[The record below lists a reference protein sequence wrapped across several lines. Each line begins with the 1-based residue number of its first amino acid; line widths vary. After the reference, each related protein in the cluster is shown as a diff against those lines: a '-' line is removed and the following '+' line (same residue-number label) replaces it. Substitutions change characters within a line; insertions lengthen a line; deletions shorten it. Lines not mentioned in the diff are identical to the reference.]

1 MGSASA
7 AFGRAHVMTLMLQRM
22 RKMIKA
28 FFSLIDTITET
39 ISKPASLLVF
49 AMMAVTTWEVVGRY
63 VFNHPTIWA
72 WPTNRQLFGLFILV
86 AGSYTMSRKEHIRIE
101 IIYDYFPPRLKM
113 IARMTTLAVF
123 ILFMGVLIW
132 QTAWMGWNS
141 FMSRELLAGAFRIP
155 LYPFKLLIPLGAVLL
170 FLQGIAVFSRRDE

>member
-1 MGSASA
+1 VSPWAASDK
-7 AFGRAHVMTLMLQRM
+7 AHLMILMLQRM
-22 RKMIKA
+22 RKMLKA

-63 VFNHPTIWA
+63 AFNHPTIWA

-86 AGSYTMSRKEHIRIE
+86 AGSYTMSKREHIRIE

-113 IARMTTLAVF
+113 IARITTLVVF

-141 FMSRELLAGAFRIP
+141 FTSRELLAGAFRVP
-155 LYPFKLLIPLGAVLL
+155 LYPFKLLIPLGALLL
-170 FLQGIAVFSRRDE
+170 FLQGLAVFSRKDE